1 MTISRKALLGVLQ
14 AAGLVVYCGAV
25 ATLMLNL
32 QALFGKQ
39 PLLLGMVFFL
49 VLFVISAV
57 ISGAIVLGYPAYLV
71 LSGRFKE
78 GAQLVAWT
86 VGWMLVLL
94 VLLGIALGLA
104 G

>member
-1 MTISRKALLGVLQ
+1 MRISRKILLGLLQ

-32 QALFGKQ
+32 GAIFGKQ
-39 PLLLGMVFFL
+39 PGLFGIVFFL
-49 VLFVISAV
+49 MLFVVSAV
-57 ISGAIVLGYPAYLV
+57 ISGAIVLGYPAYLA

-86 VGWMLVLL
+86 VGWMLALL
-94 VLLGIALGLA
+94 VLVGVAFGIAG
-104 G
+104 